1 VCECEWH
8 SPLSLSKDRKKTP
21 TTNIYITAP
30 ESKKSSDVVLV
41 NGNSYDVYDGNGAS
55 YANVVYPQTHTHTNG
70 EITHKSAQRHKSRTG
85 EKKKKTTHH
94 YQVVLEIEPNAEWW
108 PDKEDKTNPLAVFDP
123 LDYPSVKINN
133 VKQGS
138 GHFKP
143 KQR

>member
-1 VCECEWH
+1 MVTLTMC
-8 SPLSLSKDRKKTP
+8 
-21 TTNIYITAP
+21 TTGMELAMRTWYTHR
-30 ESKKSSDVVLV
+30 
-41 NGNSYDVYDGNGAS
+41 
-55 YANVVYPQTHTHTNG
+55 HTHTNG